1 MGDGVSGHFSVGLG
15 LSKPGFELSGCLR
28 IDLYQEVKV
37 SPPSLGH
44 QDQPV
49 NHSGVR
55 TRHEMRPSSW
65 LGPPPPSAGEII
77 LLESW
82 DEQMRSFWQV

>member
-1 MGDGVSGHFSVGLG
+1 MSVAIFLWVLG
-15 LSKPGFELSGCLR
+15 SASQGSRLSGCLR

-44 QDQPV
+44 RDQPV

>member
-1 MGDGVSGHFSVGLG
+1 MAIFLWVLG
-15 LSKPGFELSGCLR
+15 SASQGSRLSDCPR

-49 NHSGVR
+49 NHSGVG

-65 LGPPPPSAGEII
+65 LGLPPPSAGEII